1 MGRNEEKIG
10 QYRILKPLA
19 TGGMAQIYLA
29 ETPQTKGLNK
39 LVTIK
44 KILPQHSDNPDFDKM
59 FEREAE
65 ISLNLQHS
73 NIINTIDY
81 GEDKGQHYLVMEYM
95 KGKNLRELIEKSK
108 KKKSPLPISHIVYI
122 IQEAAQGLDY
132 AHRCTDQKT
141 GRKLNIIHRDI
152 SPQNVMISFEGE
164 VKILDFGIAKAESKI
179 EATRSR
185 TLKGKFAY
193 MSPEQVNGDKLDLR
207 TDVFSLGIIL
217 WEMLTHRRLFKGS
230 NEMESLKK
238 IAKAFIPRVQEYDP
252 NIPSVLDEIC
262 QKALRKDRTQRYQST
277 ADFQKD
283 LNHFLSKTYDKY
295 RFSKQDFIEFIRE
308 LYAKEIL
315 QEQKDQQQYYQNHQ
329 AHQKDHQGHQSHQ
342 GHQGHQDHQGHQGH
356 QDHQNYQKKQED
368 TEIGT
373 KIKNHQKAPPLLHK
387 APQPQPPSLER
398 SGSGS
403 SHISNGAAP
412 RTQRSS
418 NARIRGTHTHFHI
431 LKKEKKE
438 NRQWLFIFF
447 ILLTVGTTSYF
458 LTQNKGSLNALK
470 AFKESI
476 NKGSKAFKE
485 FITPKKSPY
494 GKGQD
499 PYPNQRR
506 SNSTTPTAE
515 RGIATPK
522 KYIVHINSAPPRAEI
537 FINDKATGRFT
548 PSRMTVKG
556 KSEIRIF
563 LRKENYLPYSQLLYI
578 TKNQSFQANMKKA
591 NLGYID
597 VEVTNGGRNLI
608 IFINKQ
614 RVHSLPILRYAIPAG
629 ERVPIR
635 VLNPITDVQANAIVQ
650 VKKNERKTVH
660 LILQKR
666 P

>member
-1 MGRNEEKIG
+1 MRRNEKKIG
-10 QYRILKPLA
+10 QYRILKSLA

-39 LVTIK
+39 RVTIK
-44 KILPQHSDNPDFDKM
+44 KILPQHSDKPDFDKM

-179 EATRSR
+179 EATRSG

-238 IAKAFIPRVQEYDP
+238 IAKAFIPRVQKYDP
-252 NIPSVLDEIC
+252 SIPSVLDEIC

-308 LYAKEIL
+308 LYAEEIL

-329 AHQKDHQGHQSHQ
+329 AHQKDHQGHQNHQ
-342 GHQGHQDHQGHQGH
+342 GHQSHQGH
-356 QDHQNYQKKQED
+356 QDHQNYQEKQEG

-387 APQPQPPSLER
+387 APPPQPPSLKPL
-398 SGSGS
+398 GS
-403 SHISNGAAP
+403 SHISNGATP
-412 RTQRSS
+412 HPYSPSGLHSSTQLSS
-418 NARIRGTHTHFHI
+418 NARIRGTRSSSYYSTI
-431 LKKEKKE
+431 LKKENK
-438 NRQWLFIFF
+438 QWLFIFF

-476 NKGSKAFKE
+476 
-485 FITPKKSPY
+485 TPKKSPY
-494 GKGQD
+494 GKGKD

-506 SNSTTPTAE
+506 FNSTTPTAE

-522 KYIVHINSAPPRAEI
+522 KYIVHINSAPQGAEI
-537 FINDKATGRFT
+537 FINDKVTGLFT
-548 PSRMTVKG
+548 PSRIPPVKG
-556 KSEIRIF
+556 KSQIRIL

-578 TKNQSFQANMKKA
+578 TKNQSFLANMKKA

-597 VEVTNGGRNLI
+597 VKVTNGGRNLI

-614 RVHSLPILRYAIPAG
+614 RVHSPVPILRYAIPAG

-650 VKKNERKTVH
+650 VKKNERKTVY